1 MGGGAAAPV
10 GGFPEACGGAGG
22 DAAKASA
29 VRGPGVFFFWELRGL
44 RREGWFCVFCGV
56 PEEEDQ
62 QEKYRKEDDRY
73 AADAGERGTGTGV
86 G

>member
-1 MGGGAAAPV
+1 M
-10 GGFPEACGGAGG
+10 
-22 DAAKASA
+22 
-29 VRGPGVFFFWELRGL
+29 
-44 RREGWFCVFCGV
+44 FCGV

-73 AADAGERGTGTGV
+73 AADAGEWGTGTGV